1 VVRHARPADRAL
13 LPLPAVHVDT
23 PRRRPAVYL
32 SGWSDAALRRVGRR
46 GDGWLPVARLPT
58 DDLDGQID
66 SLLRLRATI
75 DDAART
81 AGRDPE
87 RIHTALPVNVAAG
100 VGAAEIA
107 DAVRHLAD
115 RTRFTRL
122 FVDPMYVAPGVE
134 AALDLIREVLHRTS
148 R

>member
-1 VVRHARPADRAL
+1 
-13 LPLPAVHVDT
+13 
-23 PRRRPAVYL
+23 
-32 SGWSDAALRRVGRR
+32 
-46 GDGWLPVARLPT
+46 VARLPT

-115 RTRFTRL
+115 HTGFTRL

-134 AALDLIREVLHRTS
+134 AALDLIREVLRRTS
-148 R
+148 